1 VTIEELLGID
11 GDIVR
16 QRADWH
22 NTWGATFGGY
32 VAGVLV
38 HAIDRSAPT
47 GQSLA
52 TAHVS
57 FVEAMKHG
65 PPARLVVEVHRRGR
79 NASAFVA
86 RLEQAGAV
94 VATASAWTTTE
105 IDQASRVETQR
116 PVVDNPAAY
125 HTREMSG
132 DRLEFIDREFDL
144 RPVTV
149 PSDPGPETMTLQWMR
164 LRRLSLKDGEPLPV
178 AVVAMFADMA
188 GAGAYRA
195 IQLELEG
202 PHVMLATGLSMHLF
216 GVPRGPW
223 ILGAFRH
230 QVMMGGRAIGG
241 GELYCQGD
249 GFMATASQTALVRE
263 MR

>member
-1 VTIEELLGID
+1 MTIEELLGID

-38 HAIDRSAPT
+38 HAIDRSTPT

-52 TAHVS
+52 TVHVS

-65 PPARLVVEVHRRGR
+65 PPARVEVEVHRRGR

-105 IDQASRVETQR
+105 IDQASRIETHR
-116 PVVDNPAAY
+116 PLVDRPGAY
-125 HTREMSG
+125 ATRKMSG

-144 RPVTV
+144 RPVSPASNVDAETV
-149 PSDPGPETMTLQWMR
+149 TLQWMR
-164 LRRLSLKDGEPLPV
+164 LRRLSLADGEPLPA

-202 PHVMLATGLSMHLF
+202 PHVMLATGVSMHLF

-241 GELYCQGD
+241 GELYCQDD
-249 GFMATASQTALVRE
+249 GFMASVSQTALVRA